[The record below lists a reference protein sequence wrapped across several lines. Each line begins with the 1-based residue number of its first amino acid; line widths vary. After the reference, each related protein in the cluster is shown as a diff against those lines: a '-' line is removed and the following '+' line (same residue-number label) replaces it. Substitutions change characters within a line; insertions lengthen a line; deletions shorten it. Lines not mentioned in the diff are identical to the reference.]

1 MKHGVR
7 GAWLLAL
14 VLCLSL
20 AVSLAA
26 RDADEEKIEAVIDA
40 VIETY
45 RNGDVNSM
53 GRYYASDVRFV
64 PADFNPPIQG
74 WAAVAERYREAFAQL
89 SGLELVR
96 ENTRIE
102 RRGKIAWA
110 VYQWRFAGVAGTQ
123 TMGALG
129 HTTLILEKRGRDW
142 LIVYNHTSA
151 LPSPPEPASQTPASE
166 RPN

>member
-1 MKHGVR
+1 MKRDVR
-7 GAWLLAL
+7 GAGWLAL
-14 VLCLSL
+14 LLCLSL
-20 AVSLAA
+20 AGSLAA
-26 RDADEEKIEAVIDA
+26 RDADEVKIEAVIES
-40 VIETY
+40 VIEAH

-74 WAAVAERYREAFAQL
+74 WAAVAERYRQAFSQL
-89 SGLELVR
+89 SGVELVR

-110 VYQWRFAGVAGTQ
+110 VYQWRFAGVAGNQ

-129 HTTLILEKRGRDW
+129 HTTLILEMRGRDW
-142 LIVYNHTSA
+142 IIDINHTSA
-151 LPSPPEPASQTPASE
+151 LPAPPETAPPTPASE
-166 RPN
+166 RP

>member
-14 VLCLSL
+14 VLCLTP

-26 RDADEEKIEAVIDA
+26 RDSEEKKIEAVIEA
-40 VIETY
+40 VIEAY
-45 RNGDVNSM
+45 RSGDVNAM
-53 GRYYASDVRFV
+53 GRYYAADARFV
-64 PADFNPPIQG
+64 SADFNPPVEG
-74 WAAVAERYREAFAQL
+74 WAAVAERYQQGFAQL
-89 SGLELVR
+89 SGLELVQ

-110 VYQWRFAGVAGTQ
+110 VYQWRFAGVAGNR
-123 TMGALG
+123 TMSALG
-129 HTTLILEKRGRDW
+129 HTTLVLEKRGRDW
-142 LIVYNHTSA
+142 IIVHNHTSA
-151 LPSPPEPASQTPASE
+151 LPAPPEPAQTPASN

>member
-1 MKHGVR
+1 MEHGVR
-7 GAWLLAL
+7 AAGML
-14 VLCLSL
+14 VLVFSLSL
-20 AVSLAA
+20 AGSVAA
-26 RDADEEKIEAVIDA
+26 ADSDEAAIEAVIEKVVQA
-40 VIETY
+40 Y

-53 GRYYASDVRFV
+53 ARYYASDVRFV

-74 WAAVAERYREAFAQL
+74 WAVVAERYREAFAQL
-89 SGLELVR
+89 SGLELLR

-110 VYQWRFAGVAGTQ
+110 TYQWRFAGVARNQ

-142 LIVYNHTSA
+142 IIVYNHTSA
-151 LPSPPEPASQTPASE
+151 LLAPPEPAPPAPAPP

>member
-1 MKHGVR
+1 MKQGVR

-14 VLCLSL
+14 LLCLSL
-20 AVSLAA
+20 TVSPAA
-26 RDADEEKIEAVIDA
+26 RDADETKIDA
-40 VIETY
+40 VIEAVIEAH
-45 RNGDVNSM
+45 RNGDVNAM
-53 GRYYASDVRFV
+53 GRYYSSDVSFV
-64 PADFNPPIQG
+64 PADYNPPIQS
-74 WAAVAERYREAFAQL
+74 WATVAERYREAFSQL

-110 VYQWRFAGVAGTQ
+110 SYQWRFAGVAGTQ

-129 HTTLILEKRGRDW
+129 HTTLILEKRGGDW
-142 LIVYNHTSA
+142 IILYNHTSA
-151 LPSPPEPASQTPASE
+151 LPAPPEPAPPAPASE

>member
-7 GAWLLAL
+7 AAWLLAL

-26 RDADEEKIEAVIDA
+26 RDSDEAKIDA
-40 VIETY
+40 VIEAVIEAH
-45 RNGDVNSM
+45 RSGDVNSM

-64 PADFNPPIQG
+64 PSDYNPPIQS
-74 WAAVAERYREAFAQL
+74 WATVAERYREAFSQL

-102 RRGKIAWA
+102 RRGRIAWA
-110 VYQWRFAGVAGTQ
+110 TYQWRFAGVAGTQ

-129 HTTLILEKRGRDW
+129 HTTLILEKRGGDW
-142 LIVYNHTSA
+142 IILYNHTSA